1 MADYIA
7 IQTKRF
13 DCQKGI
19 HVQSF
24 DLPEAMIALL
34 KREAPLDV
42 WWVSES
48 PEPGMYQIASKV
60 RYTDYRLSRGTQF
73 ESWALTPDPAASFRL
88 EGGFL
93 AAPVVQISPEIF
105 KGRYSP
111 LSPELRAKLVKALD
125 SLFGVTISPRRS
137 GASLDDLPVV
147 SKEDMNHARRDLA
160 ELLRRPLTSG
170 YFKIK
175 EEFHGKLSGIGCAF
189 FDLLERKG
197 KGFAAAF
204 AIAAAADPLR
214 VDFHAPQNVEK
225 DPRRFRP
232 LTLEGIMARGFS
244 DPAAPSTGVDKTRVA
259 EEMHQSIVKTLFT
272 VLKQDGRFSIFDS
285 EFIDIG
291 LFEHVN
297 LAVPRHVIEVK
308 SLTADNLE
316 AQVEKGLIQLARS
329 QYHFGS
335 QNVRYHLMLQD
346 IGLAVPDWLMSIASK
361 FGISVHL
368 IDVSLQGTQSC
379 PGFYCSL

>member
-48 PEPGMYQIASKV
+48 PEPGMYQIASRV

-125 SLFGVTISPRRS
+125 SLFGVTISPRRL
-137 GASLDDLPVV
+137 GVALDDLPLV
-147 SKEDMNHARRDLA
+147 SKEDMDHARRDLA
-160 ELLRRPLTSG
+160 DLLRRPLTSG

-175 EEFHGKLSGIGCAF
+175 EEFYGKLSGIGCAL
-189 FDLLERKG
+189 FDVLERKG
-197 KGFAAAF
+197 KGFAASF

-214 VDFHAPQNVEK
+214 AAFQASQNVEK

-244 DPAAPSTGVDKTRVA
+244 DPAAPLTGVDKTREA
-259 EEMHQSIVKTLFT
+259 EEMHQAIVRSLFT
-272 VLKQDGRFSIFDS
+272 VMERDGRFSLFDS

-291 LFEHVN
+291 LFEHAN
-297 LAVPRHVIEVK
+297 LADPRHVIEVK

-316 AQVEKGLIQLARS
+316 TQVEKGVIQLARS
-329 QYHFGS
+329 RYHFGS
-335 QNVRYHLMLQD
+335 QGVRYHLVLQD
-346 IGLAVPDWLMSIASK
+346 IGLAVPDWLMSIAST
-361 FGISVHL
+361 FGISVHM
-368 IDVSLQGTQSC
+368 IDVSVQGEESC
-379 PGFYCSL
+379 PTFYCSL